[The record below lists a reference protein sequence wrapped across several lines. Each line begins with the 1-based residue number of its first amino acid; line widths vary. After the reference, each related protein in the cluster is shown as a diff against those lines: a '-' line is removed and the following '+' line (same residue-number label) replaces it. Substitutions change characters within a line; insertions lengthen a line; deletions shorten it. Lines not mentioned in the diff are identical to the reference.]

1 MAIRA
6 HRARQLVGR
15 HARAVASV
23 LEPLPADFDDPARRR
38 PAPPARPARSCSSRS
53 SARSTKLEV
62 VAAHDKEP
70 LRPGHVYVAP
80 PDYHLLVEPG
90 HLALSTDDHVQF
102 ARPSIDVL
110 FESAA
115 DAYGERVVGV
125 LLTGANEDGADG
137 LARIAAA
144 GGFTIA
150 QDPATA
156 DRPEMPAAA
165 VARGAARRVLEL
177 ERIGPFL
184 AGLRSGARGRGTG

>member
-1 MAIRA
+1 MAFELIVVGASWGGMRA
-6 HRARQLVGR
+6 I
-15 HARAVASV
+15 ASV
-23 LEPLPADFDDPARRR
+23 LEALPADFDIPVAVAQHRRVS
-38 PAPPARPARSCSSRS
+38 ANDELLEKVL
-53 SARSTKLEV
+53 ARSTKLEV

-70 LRPGHVYVAP
+70 LEPGRVYIAP
-80 PDYHLLVEPG
+80 SDYHLIVEPG
-90 HLALSTDDHVQF
+90 HLGLNTDAEVEF

-115 DAYGERVVGV
+115 HAYGARAVGV
-125 LLTGANEDGADG
+125 LLTGANQDGAAG
-137 LARIAAA
+137 LARIADS

-156 DRPEMPAAA
+156 ERSEMPGAA

-184 AGLRSGARGRGTG
+184 AELRPAMTGGGAG